1 MRKTIIPFSRL
12 IIAQYLIYKAAKLYM
27 QVVFCGISA
36 ILPKVSGGSDSDGGW
51 DEEED
56 KERRE
61 QKKGRRKCEQGG
73 ERENQIKAE
82 REKKKKSLDTF
93 KNHASDISQGESED
107 KYFFFLPF
115 CRLVGSAAPL
125 IVPVWQYH
133 FVLNLSFSLSL
144 LVNVEK

>member
-1 MRKTIIPFSRL
+1 MRKQSYHLVRSSQHSTWSI
-12 IIAQYLIYKAAKLYM
+12 KLQNYICRSF
-27 QVVFCGISA
+27 FCGISA
-36 ILPKVSGGSDSDGGW
+36 ILPKVLGGSDSDWVRWRRGER
-51 DEEED
+51 EE
-56 KERRE
+56 RA
-61 QKKGRRKCEQGG
+61 KKGKKNCEQGG

-82 REKKKKSLDTF
+82 RERKKKSLDTL
-93 KNHASDISQGESED
+93 KNHASDISQGERED

-115 CRLVGSAAPL
+115 CRLVGSAALL